1 MPPPPRRGPGRGPR
15 HPVPDGL
22 PPRRRAPVWFFDLDD
37 TLHDAS
43 HAMIAAIDERM
54 TDYMQQHLR
63 VERALADRLRLE
75 YWHRYGATLLGLA
88 RHHGV
93 DVDHFLRQTHDIDVP
108 ALLRA
113 ERGVAHLGRRLPGR
127 KVLLT
132 NAPSGYAARVLSGI
146 GLHRHIVTRY
156 AVEDMRVHGHYRPK
170 PSRSMLRAML
180 VRERLGSGGAAPA
193 RAVLVDDNLQNLKA
207 ARAAGYS
214 TVLFVRD
221 RARAPRRIAGAS
233 HVMGRIRS
241 IRQLPA
247 LAARLR
253 AGRR

>member
-1 MPPPPRRGPGRGPR
+1 MPHPARRAPRALPPPPGPVRPI
-15 HPVPDGL
+15 
-22 PPRRRAPVWFFDLDD
+22 VWFFDLDD

-43 HAMIAAIDERM
+43 HAMFAAIDERM
-54 TDYMQQHLR
+54 TDYVQRHLR
-63 VERALADRLRLE
+63 VERAVADRLRHD
-75 YWHRYGATLLGLA
+75 YWQRYGATLLGLA
-88 RHHGV
+88 RHHDV
-93 DVDHFLRQTHDIDVP
+93 DVDDFLQRTHDFDVA

-113 ERGVAHLGRRLPGR
+113 ERGVAHLGRRLAGR

-132 NAPSGYAARVLSGI
+132 NAPSAYAARVLHGI
-146 GLHRHIVTRY
+146 GLQRHIVTRY

-180 VRERLGSGGAAPA
+180 VRERLGRGSGAA
-193 RAVLVDDNLQNLKA
+193 RAVLVDDNLDNLKA
-207 ARAAGYS
+207 ARAAGYA

-221 RARAPRRIAGAS
+221 RGRTPRRVAGAS
-233 HVMGRIRS
+233 HVMGRVRS